1 MKYTTGMHGIHALSL
16 APSSTGWL
24 THSNQ
29 PKILH
34 VFDEVCNLINERREV
49 LSIVNTEIGNGPFNL
64 VIEEPV
70 LFTKHLDVES
80 KVSIQDTQIVLGN
93 ITITFAEAK
102 TWNPIPKWDELQKN
116 KYKIIKQLSECGLDT
131 PSAIASGYSTT
142 TNLQSLISSLCSSII
157 SQDLPTIR
165 NTTSKL
171 AGLGIGLTPAGDD
184 FLMGAMYAAW
194 VIHPQDTAKGIA
206 EELAGIAAPLTT
218 SLSGAWLRSA
228 AKGEAGELWHE
239 FFDALIED
247 KNIYVPMSKI
257 LSVGETSGSDAL
269 AGFLDV
275 LVSWGK

>member
-1 MKYTTGMHGIHALSL
+1 MHDTYALSL
-16 APSSTGWL
+16 APSSISWL

-29 PKILH
+29 PKVLH
-34 VFDEVCNLINERREV
+34 GFDDVCNLINERREI
-49 LSIVNTEIGNGPFNL
+49 LSIVNAEIRNGPFNL

-70 LFTKHLDVES
+70 LFSERLDIES
-80 KVSIQDTQIVLGN
+80 KVFIQDTQISLGD
-93 ITITFAEAK
+93 ITISFADAQ
-102 TWNPIPKWDELQKN
+102 TWNPMPKWDGLRKN
-116 KYKIIKQLSECGLDT
+116 KDKIIKQLSECDLDT
-131 PSAIASGYSTT
+131 PSAIASGYATT

-157 SQDLPTIR
+157 SQDLPTTR

-184 FLMGAMYAAW
+184 FLMGAMYATW
-194 VIHPQDTAKGIA
+194 VVHPHGIA
-206 EELAGIAAPLTT
+206 KKFTEQIANIAAPLTT

-247 KNIYVPMSKI
+247 KNMYLPMSKI

-269 AGFLDV
+269 MGFLGTIGYYNKV
-275 LVSWGK
+275 NKL